1 MDVGLIKDRRP
12 FEHRIGL
19 TPGGVRALTDKGHRV
34 YVENDAGL
42 EAGFPNEVYRDAGAT
57 VVYSDEEVRLRSEML
72 IRLSPPTPEE
82 CESYQPGQVVIAAWH
97 LAVASE
103 DYFKKLLEGGVT
115 TVGYEI
121 LEDDEGHAPV
131 LEAMSEIAGRL
142 AVTIG
147 AGLVLNDFGGKGL
160 LIGGAP
166 GIPPATMV
174 ILGAG
179 TLGCEAAKFARGIG
193 AHVVVLDKNINAL
206 RRVQKMTF
214 DEIPT
219 MVATRARIEKALAF
233 ADILVCAVAV
243 HGERTPIL
251 VTRDMLKLMK
261 PRSVIMDLSI
271 DQGGCCE
278 TSRPTDFSNPT
289 YEVDGIIH
297 FCVPNLP
304 SAASRA
310 STRSLTNSM
319 LPYVEE
325 IADKGFDRAVREN
338 PAIHRGTYTYDGHCI
353 REGVAK
359 IFNVPFHRQSTA
371 TEGARWTGTVSSEN
385 G

>member
-1 MDVGLIKDRRP
+1 MDVGLVKDRRP

-19 TPGGVRALTDKGHRV
+19 TPGGVRALTEKGHRV
-34 YVENDAGL
+34 YLEDDAGL
-42 EAGFPNEVYRDAGAT
+42 EAGFPNEIYRNAGAT

-82 CESYQPGQVVIAAWH
+82 CESYQPGQIVISAWH

-103 DYFKKLLEGGVT
+103 DYFAKLLENKVT

-121 LEDDEGHAPV
+121 IEDDDGRAPV

-147 AGLVLNDFGGKGL
+147 AGLVLNEFGGKGL
-160 LIGGAP
+160 LLGGAP
-166 GIPPATMV
+166 GIPPASMV

-179 TLGCEAAKFARGIG
+179 TLGCEAAKFARGLG
-193 AHVVVLDKNINAL
+193 AHVVVLDNDINAL
-206 RRVQKMTF
+206 RRVQAATP
-214 DEIPT
+214 DEVPT
-219 MVATRARIEKALAF
+219 MIATRPRIEKALAF

-243 HGERTPIL
+243 HGERTPVL

-297 FCVPNLP
+297 FCVPNLA
-304 SAASRA
+304 STASRA

-319 LPYVEE
+319 LPYVEV
-325 IADKGFDRAVREN
+325 IADKGFDQAVREN
-338 PAIHRGTYTYDGHCI
+338 SALRRGTYTYDGHCL
-353 REGVAK
+353 RGGCAR
-359 IFNVPFHRQSTA
+359 IFNVPHHVID
-371 TEGARWTGTVSSEN
+371 GI
-385 G
+385 

>member
-1 MDVGLIKDRRP
+1 MDVGLVKDRRP

-19 TPGGVRALTDKGHRV
+19 TPGGVRVLTERGHRV

-42 EAGFPNEVYRDAGAT
+42 EAGFANEAYRSVGAT
-57 VVYSDEEVRLRSEML
+57 IVYSDEEVRLRSQML
-72 IRLSPPTPEE
+72 IRLSPPTAEE
-82 CESYQPGQVVIAAWH
+82 CASYQPGQVVIAAWH

-103 DYFKKLLEGGVT
+103 DYFWRLLEGKVT

-121 LEDDEGHAPV
+121 IEDDRGHAPV

-147 AGLVLNDFGGKGL
+147 AGLLLNEFGGKGL

-166 GIPPATMV
+166 GIPPASLV

-193 AHVVVLDKNINAL
+193 AHVVVLDRDINAL
-206 RRVQKMTF
+206 RRVQSMTP

-219 MVATRARIEKALAF
+219 MIATRPRIEKALAF
-233 ADILVCAVAV
+233 ADLLLCAAAV
-243 HGERTPIL
+243 HGERTPTL

-289 YEVDGIIH
+289 YEVDDIIH

-304 SAASRA
+304 STASRA

-319 LPYVEE
+319 LPYVQQ
-325 IADKGFDRAVREN
+325 IADLGFDRAVRAN
-338 PAIHRGTYTYDGHCI
+338 RALRRGTYTYDGQCL
-353 REGVAK
+353 REGVAR
-359 IFNVPFHRQSTA
+359 IFDVPYQSV
-371 TEGARWTGTVSSEN
+371 EGS
-385 G
+385 